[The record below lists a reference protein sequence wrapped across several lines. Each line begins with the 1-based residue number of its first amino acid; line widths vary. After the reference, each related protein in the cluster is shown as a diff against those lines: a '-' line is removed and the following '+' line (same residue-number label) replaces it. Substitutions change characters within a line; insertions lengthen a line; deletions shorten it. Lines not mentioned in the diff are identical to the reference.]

1 MLLRSTTGK
10 NTVDRKISVN
20 LALSSKGCQKFWD
33 TALIQDAAMRNHDR
47 GRRLM
52 PQVSVG

>member
-33 TALIQDAAMRNHDR
+33 TVLIQDAAMRNHDR